1 MNNNLTLEQQITQI
15 QATFISKVYGWM
27 TCALVI
33 TGVVAM
39 WSASTPA
46 VLDFIFPASGS
57 MMTFYMLI
65 AAELIAVVYL
75 TARIHKMSAET
86 AGTVFLLYSVLNGLT
101 LSVVFLIYT
110 SSSIASTFLVAAAT
124 FGVMS
129 AYGYTTKKDLTSI
142 GNLLFMALIGLVI
155 ASVVNF
161 FMQSAL
167 LYWIITYAGV
177 LIFVGLVAY
186 DTQKIKRMAAAD
198 DGVEVYQKKAI
209 FGALTLYLD
218 FVNLFLYL
226 LRLLGDRK

>member
-39 WSASTPA
+39 WAASTPA

-186 DTQKIKRMAAAD
+186 DTQKIKRMAAAA

>member
-39 WSASTPA
+39 WAASTPA
-46 VLDFIFPASGS
+46 VLDFLFPASGS

-155 ASVVNF
+155 ASGVNF

-226 LRLLGDRK
+226 LRFLGDRK

>member
-39 WSASTPA
+39 WAASTPA

-75 TARIHKMSAET
+75 TGRIHKMSAET

>member
-39 WSASTPA
+39 WAASTPV

-75 TARIHKMSAET
+75 TARINKMSAET

>member
-1 MNNNLTLEQQITQI
+1 MNNNLTLQQQITQV

-27 TCALVI
+27 SCALVV
-33 TGVVAM
+33 TGIVAI
-39 WSASTPA
+39 WAASTPA
-46 VLDFIFPASGS
+46 VLEFIFPASGS
-57 MMTFYMLI
+57 MMTFYLLI
-65 AAELIAVVYL
+65 AAEFGAVIYL

-101 LSVVFLIYT
+101 LSVVFLMYT
-110 SSSIASTFLVAAAT
+110 SSSIATTFLVTAVT

-129 AYGYTTKKDLTSI
+129 VYGYTTKKDLTSI
-142 GNLLFMALIGLVI
+142 GNLVFMALIGLVI
-155 ASVVNF
+155 ASVVNI
-161 FMQSAL
+161 FMRSEL
-167 LYWIITYAGV
+167 MYWLITYAGV
-177 LIFVGLVAY
+177 LIFVGLTAY

-209 FGALTLYLD
+209 YGALTLYLD

>member
-39 WSASTPA
+39 WAASTPA

>member
-39 WSASTPA
+39 WAASTPA

-75 TARIHKMSAET
+75 TARIHKMTAET

>member
-1 MNNNLTLEQQITQI
+1 MNNNLTLEQQITQV

-27 TCALVI
+27 SCALVV
-33 TGVVAM
+33 TGIVAI
-39 WSASTPA
+39 WAATTPA
-46 VLDFIFPASGS
+46 VLEFIFPASGS
-57 MMTFYMLI
+57 MMTFYLLI
-65 AAELIAVVYL
+65 AAEFGAVIYL

-101 LSVVFLIYT
+101 LSVVFLMYT
-110 SSSIASTFLVAAAT
+110 SSSIASTFLVTAVT

-129 AYGYTTKKDLTSI
+129 VYGYTTKKDLTSF
-142 GNLLFMALIGLVI
+142 GNLVFMALIGLVV
-155 ASVVNF
+155 ASVVNI
-161 FMQSAL
+161 FMQSEMM
-167 LYWIITYAGV
+167 YWIITYAGV
-177 LIFVGLVAY
+177 LIFVGLTAY

-209 FGALTLYLD
+209 YGALTLYLD

>member
-39 WSASTPA
+39 WAASTPV

-75 TARIHKMSAET
+75 TARINKMSAET

-226 LRLLGDRK
+226 LRVLGDRK

>member
-39 WSASTPA
+39 WAASTPA

-75 TARIHKMSAET
+75 TARIHKMTAET

-167 LYWIITYAGV
+167 LYWIITYVGV